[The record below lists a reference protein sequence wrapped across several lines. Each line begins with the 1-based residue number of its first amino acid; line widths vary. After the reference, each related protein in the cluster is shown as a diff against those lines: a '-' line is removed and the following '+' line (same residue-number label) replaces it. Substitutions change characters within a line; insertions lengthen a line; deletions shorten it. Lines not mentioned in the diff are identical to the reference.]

1 MIATLSTGAARTVTA
16 QSAFASDAPS
26 VVSVSG
32 SGKSTLLAGEAAGTA
47 QITASFGG
55 SASAPASASASASA
69 SAPATAS
76 MPLTADSI
84 SRATVASL
92 AMYNVPGVLHLPHN
106 ATASSALRALL
117 DDGTVY
123 SALHYLHPTTHYS
136 LYSPLTTHHSPLTTH
151 HSPLTIHWQVYSS
164 LHELSWLEASSVVQ
178 YSSDTPSA
186 VAIDPA
192 GTPTQPSTQPQSQ
205 P

>member
-32 SGKSTLLAGEAAGTA
+32 SGEGTLLAGEAAGTA

-92 AMYNVPGVLHLPHN
+92 AMYNVPGVLHLPRN

-123 SALHYLHPTTHYS
+123 SALHNLLPTTHYS
-136 LYSPLTTHHSPLTTH
+136 LLTILTTHHSPLTTHYSPLTTHHSPLTTRYRH
-151 HSPLTIHWQVYSS
+151 RRLLGSRRAQRTRTRLP
-164 LHELSWLEASSVVQ
+164 
-178 YSSDTPSA
+178 DTPRGAS
-186 VAIDPA
+186 PA
-192 GTPTQPSTQPQSQ
+192 
-205 P
+205 

>member
-16 QSAFASDAPS
+16 QSTFASDAPS

-32 SGKSTLLAGEAAGTA
+32 SGEGALLAGEAAGTA
-47 QITASFGG
+47 QITATFGG
-55 SASAPASASASASA
+55 SAPASASASASA

-84 SRATVASL
+84 SSATVSSL
-92 AMYNVPGVLHLPHN
+92 AMYNVPGVLHLPRN

-123 SALHYLHPTTHYS
+123 SALQIGRAH
-136 LYSPLTTHHSPLTTH
+136 
-151 HSPLTIHWQVYSS
+151 V
-164 LHELSWLEASSVVQ
+164 
-178 YSSDTPSA
+178 
-186 VAIDPA
+186 
-192 GTPTQPSTQPQSQ
+192 
-205 P
+205 